1 MAINFSSHISECL
14 LLFSLTNNILCYN
27 IYFIT
32 ISHLQNWFRLCS
44 TVFEHSVL
52 QLYCLI
58 LVRIIFLVCE
68 HMKFPLYLCNYMFS
82 YFWQDGI
89 QCNSLIIGLAWNTEP
104 FQYTHVVLFSAPL
117 HLSDPFVLGLLS
129 RTSFILAWSSL
140 FIIKKEFHKNILLL
154 RHLVWDLNILT

>member
-1 MAINFSSHISECL
+1 MAVKFSLHISECL

-58 LVRIIFLVCE
+58 SVRIIFLVCE
-68 HMKFPLYLCNYMFS
+68 HIWNFPFISVIICLAIFDRMGFS
-82 YFWQDGI
+82 VIFL
-89 QCNSLIIGLAWNTEP
+89 SLVLPGTLS
-104 FQYTHVVLFSAPL
+104 LFSIHMWFYFQPHYIFL
-117 HLSDPFVLGLLS
+117 IHLFWAYCQEHLLS
-129 RTSFILAWSSL
+129 
-140 FIIKKEFHKNILLL
+140 LLGPPIY
-154 RHLVWDLNILT
+154 H